1 MKKLRIEKINENQIR
16 CTLTKSDLEEHQVLL
31 NELAFGTDHAKDLF
45 RDMMA
50 QASEE
55 FGFEADDIPLM
66 IEAVPVSPDKL
77 VLIIT
82 KMENPDEL
90 DEHFSKYMKHFD
102 LSEDPE
108 EDSLEDINDETETF
122 GDSAKQEK
130 ESASPFNQLIQE
142 ARRLAG
148 QRVENSKKET
158 SGNKKPLP
166 ETHRIYRFP
175 SLAQVMDACSKIYPL
190 YEGNNTLYRDFEE
203 SFYYLIIERGD
214 HPQEDFKR
222 IGNVLSEF
230 ALQIPYSYGTHAYF
244 DEHFTKIIESNAINT
259 LASL

>member
-1 MKKLRIEKINENQIR
+1 MRIEKINENQIR

-130 ESASPFNQLIQE
+130 ESRLSVQSAYSGSTQDLPVSGLRIAKKKHQATKNLC
-142 ARRLAG
+142 RRHIGSIVFRHL
-148 QRVENSKKET
+148 
-158 SGNKKPLP
+158 
-166 ETHRIYRFP
+166 HR
-175 SLAQVMDACSKIYPL
+175 
-190 YEGNNTLYRDFEE
+190 
-203 SFYYLIIERGD
+203 
-214 HPQEDFKR
+214 
-222 IGNVLSEF
+222 
-230 ALQIPYSYGTHAYF
+230 
-244 DEHFTKIIESNAINT
+244 
-259 LASL
+259 

>member
-1 MKKLRIEKINENQIR
+1 MYILDQHAAHERIMYEKVKKNYYSETNKDSQMLLLPDII
-16 CTLTKSDLEEHQVLL
+16 TLTHKEMDI
-31 NELAFGTDHAKDLF
+31 AKDNMKMF
-45 RDMMA
+45 E
-50 QASEE
+50 QAGFSLEE
-55 FGFEADDIPLM
+55 FGENTIKLTG
-66 IEAVPVSPDKL
+66 VPTVCIDL
-77 VLIIT
+77 DT
-82 KMENPDEL
+82 KELFLETL
-90 DEHFSKYMKHFD
+90 DE
-102 LSEDPE
+102 
-108 EDSLEDINDETETF
+108 INTVART
-122 GDSAKQEK
+122 AKQEK

-148 QRVENSKKET
+148 QRAENSKKET

-244 DEHFTKIIESNAINT
+244 DEHFTKIIEYNAINT